1 MDESMLMRDIWTKM
15 IISAWIGRI
24 SICYPLPI
32 FIWLPMGMHKKYP
45 SISLYYMRTWI
56 GALLNSLLGGGGGGG
71 GGGGYSE
78 NILVGVCLTYKKGG
92 FGGGITKKG
101 RCSYNPKKGE
111 FGIGFVKIEGLRT

>member
-1 MDESMLMRDIWTKM
+1 MDESMLMGDIWTKM

-56 GALLNSLLGGGGGGG
+56 GALLNSLLGGGGGG
-71 GGGGYSE
+71 YSE

-101 RCSYNPKKGE
+101 GAATTRKKGNLE
-111 FGIGFVKIEGLRT
+111 LVL

>member
-56 GALLNSLLGGGGGGG
+56 GALLNSLLGGGGGGAG
-71 GGGGYSE
+71 GTRKIYWWGCALH
-78 NILVGVCLTYKKGG
+78 IKKGFWWRHNQKRG
-92 FGGGITKKG
+92 VQLQPQKGGIWNWF
-101 RCSYNPKKGE
+101 C
-111 FGIGFVKIEGLRT
+111 KIEGLRT

>member
-1 MDESMLMRDIWTKM
+1 MDESMLMGDIWTKM

-56 GALLNSLLGGGGGGG
+56 GALLNSLLGGGGG
-71 GGGGYSE
+71 YSE

-101 RCSYNPKKGE
+101 GAATTRKRGNLE
-111 FGIGFVKIEGLRT
+111 LVL